1 MIRRKIAP
9 FGAVLV
15 LAVAALGMPLPARA
29 DDVAEAGALFTS
41 GNGHFERAQ
50 HLRGARRTHELEAAL
65 ADYFQSLR
73 ILRSRNVLYNTAV
86 VLEQLERWD
95 ECFNYWS
102 EYLAVTGLSD
112 AERADGTTHRDAT
125 LPHVARMS
133 VSGEPTGAAVWID
146 RRDLATRGHTP
157 FDIALPAGEHHFYVE
172 AEGYEPLEV
181 AGTAVLGESHAL
193 TFHLTPSPVSL
204 QVLAPEEGMLTLDGA
219 EIRPGASTSVV
230 PGGHELRLEIVGAE
244 PVVRHFEV
252 VAGSV
257 PMVIDLTSSVRRVAA
272 DSVPLGVHA
281 DTDAHV
287 VVDGADLS
295 HGTDVVVGIAPG
307 AHEVRIEAS
316 GRSPAVVRGTFTL
329 GSPMR
334 LDAHLA
340 TTPDSGLL
348 AARGIFGAAAIVGL
362 GVSIGLLVDAQ
373 NKWDRYQA
381 NELVG
386 EVSQDAQIAS
396 DVSWSIT
403 GALGLTALVLC
414 FVDAGG
420 GESSARFVLAPTSGG
435 AMLAASGHFGGL

>member
-1 MIRRKIAP
+1 MIRLKIAP
-9 FGAVLV
+9 WGAALV
-15 LAVAALGMPLPARA
+15 LATLALATPQPARA

-50 HLRGARRTHELEAAL
+50 HLRGERRTRELEAAL
-65 ADYFQSLR
+65 GDYFQSLR
-73 ILRSRNVLYNTAV
+73 ILRSRNVLYNTAI
-86 VLEQLERWD
+86 VLEQLGRWD

-112 AERADGTTHRDAT
+112 AERADGTTHRDAA
-125 LPHVARMS
+125 LPHVAAMT

-157 FDIALPAGEHHFYVE
+157 FDIALAPGEHHFYVE

-181 AGTAVLGESHAL
+181 TGTAVTGEVHAL
-193 TFHLTPSPVSL
+193 AFRLTPAPVSL
-204 QVLAPEEGMLTLDGA
+204 QVFAPDEGMLTLDGQQL
-219 EIRPGASTSVV
+219 RPGASTSVT
-230 PGGHELRLEIVGAE
+230 PGAHELRLEIAGAD

-252 VAGSV
+252 VPGSV
-257 PMVIDLTSSVRRVAA
+257 PMVIDLTGSVHRVAQA
-272 DSVPLGVHA
+272 SVPLAMHA
-281 DTDAHV
+281 DADAHV

-295 HGTDVVVGIAPG
+295 HGTDVVVGVAPG
-307 AHEVRIEAS
+307 PHEVRIEAS
-316 GRSPAVVRGTFTL
+316 GRTPAVVRGTFTL

-340 TTPDSGLL
+340 STPDSGLL
-348 AARGIFGAAAIVGL
+348 AARGIFGAVAIVGL

-373 NKWDRYQA
+373 SKWDAYQA
-381 NELVG
+381 NELDG
-386 EVSQDAQIAS
+386 QVSMDAQIAN

-414 FVDAGG
+414 FADPGG
-420 GESSARFVLAPTSGG
+420 GESSARFVLAPTPSG
-435 AMLAASGHFGGL
+435 AVLAASGRFGGP